1 MELAA
6 GSERPSIRRTPQAQD
21 RRRHKRVQWAARVR
35 GLTSEGEEFEA
46 VTVDAGPG
54 GLRICLARPLRIGE
68 PLILYIDDIGRVEG
82 VVARILR
89 DIGYAIQFRVPLR
102 KREKIA
108 DQLTWAINRERLGLA
123 EEREAER
130 RLGGSQVVAV
140 YNGVSI
146 ACTVMDMSI
155 FGVALKTNGPRP
167 MIGDRVTV
175 GDRSGACV
183 RYIEGG
189 FALDFRTVTN
199 D

>member
-1 MELAA
+1 LRGEIWNW
-6 GSERPSIRRTPQAQD
+6 PQD

-35 GLTSEGEEFEA
+35 GLTAEGEEFEA
-46 VTVDAGPG
+46 ITVDAGPG
-54 GLRICLARPLRIGE
+54 GLRICLARTLRIGE

-82 VVARILR
+82 VVTRILR
-89 DIGYAIQFRVPLR
+89 DMGYAIQFRVPLR

-108 DQLTWAINRERLGLA
+108 DQLTWAINREKLGLA

-130 RLGGSQVVAV
+130 RLGGSQMVAV

-155 FGVALKTNGPRP
+155 FGVAMKTNGPRP

-175 GDRSGACV
+175 GERTGTCV
-183 RYIEGG
+183 RYIDGG
-189 FALDFRTVTN
+189 FALDFRTVTES
-199 D
+199 